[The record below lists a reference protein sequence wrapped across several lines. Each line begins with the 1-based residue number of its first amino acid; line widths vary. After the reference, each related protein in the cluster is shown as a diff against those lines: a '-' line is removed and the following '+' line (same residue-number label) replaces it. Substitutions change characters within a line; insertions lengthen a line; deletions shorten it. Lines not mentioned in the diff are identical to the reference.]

1 LNLFLVL
8 VAAHVC
14 GDVLTYSA
22 FLAIAKR
29 SGNRSSRAKALAL
42 HCFVHAFFVLILG
55 WLFGIK
61 ETVVAVGYIFVV
73 HFMIDFV
80 RVQVEPHIFNST
92 DLVIV
97 NKSQLINY
105 VLGRKDDQSRL
116 DRFMGKY
123 FWKWL
128 MLNASDQSLH
138 LASIVIFVWVAGGKF
153 KIVSMIITG

>member
-1 LNLFLVL
+1 MNLFLVL

-14 GDVLTYSA
+14 GDVLTYST
-22 FLAIAKR
+22 FLARAKR
-29 SGNRSSRAKALAL
+29 SVSTSSRAKAVSL

-61 ETVVAVGYIFVV
+61 GTVVAAGYIFVV

-92 DLVIV
+92 DFVIV
-97 NKSQLINY
+97 YKGQLINY
-105 VLGRKDDQSRL
+105 VLGRRDDQRNL
-116 DRFMGKY
+116 DRFIGKY

-128 MLNASDQSLH
+128 GMNFIDQSLH
-138 LASIVIFVWVAGGKF
+138 LASIVAYVLC
-153 KIVSMIITG
+153 MTT